1 MQIQHAFGIV
11 LDKGVVKRVLDKH
24 HKPTAPFHD
33 GPSWLTFLGYM
44 KDSLWSVD
52 LFRCESIALK
62 SYWVMLLMDQF
73 NRGIVGISVRAAD
86 INGVDVCCMFN
97 SIITKQALPKY
108 ISSDNDPLFRCH
120 RWQANLRILDITEIK
135 SVPHTP
141 QSHPFVERLIGTI
154 RREYLDQLLFWNERD
169 LKQKL
174 DQFNGYYNTERAH
187 SALNRKT
194 PEIKNTE
201 HDENVISFATF
212 RWKSHAQQLFHLPI
226 AA

>member
-1 MQIQHAFGIV
+1 
-11 LDKGVVKRVLDKH
+11 
-24 HKPTAPFHD
+24 
-33 GPSWLTFLGYM
+33 
-44 KDSLWSVD
+44 
-52 LFRCESIALK
+52 
-62 SYWVMLLMDQF
+62 
-73 NRGIVGISVRAAD
+73 
-86 INGVDVCCMFN
+86 
-97 SIITKQALPKY
+97 
-108 ISSDNDPLFRCH
+108 
-120 RWQANLRILDITEIK
+120 LDITEIK
-135 SVPHTP
+135 SVPCTP

-174 DQFNGYYNTERAH
+174 EQFKDYYNTERAY

-201 HDENVISFATF
+201 HDENVISLATF